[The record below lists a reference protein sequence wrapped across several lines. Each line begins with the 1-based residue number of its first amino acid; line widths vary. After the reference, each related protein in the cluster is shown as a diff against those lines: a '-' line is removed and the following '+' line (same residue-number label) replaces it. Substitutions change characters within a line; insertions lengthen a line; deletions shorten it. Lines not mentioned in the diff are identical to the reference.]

1 MLRLTKMVTKKSMI
15 ISDPAIMMGKPVIAG
30 TRITVE
36 LILEKLAAG
45 ETVQQI
51 LDAHPR
57 LTEDAIKEALS
68 FAARALKS
76 DVVYPVSKANA

>member
-1 MLRLTKMVTKKSMI
+1 MDQNDDKKPKV

-36 LILEKLAAG
+36 LILKKLAGG
-45 ETVQQI
+45 ETIEQI

-76 DVVYPVSKANA
+76 DAIYPFSKANA